1 MKFTTFSVLALAAVA
16 TLATATADPAPEA
29 FALPQETPAANQV
42 GSKVWLS
49 DYSDSMIPR
58 TTFRSP
64 APASQPEYKRPKTAA
79 SDLFNNQYYK
89 RDVRRNYPRMQVYTQ
104 SDVGRL
110 LLSAN
115 TATEALPT
123 PAEGVPVAEV
133 LAAAEVKD
141 VVEALSKL
149 QTPVYSASCMPP
161 VPGTAYT
168 YKLSPEQCVEGPG
181 EYYPSYR
188 VY

>member
-1 MKFTTFSVLALAAVA
+1 MFKRFW
-16 TLATATADPAPEA
+16 
-29 FALPQETPAANQV
+29 QKV
-42 GSKVWLS
+42 GSKIWLS

-64 APASQPEYKRPKTAA
+64 APASQPEYKRPETAA

-89 RDVRRNYPRMQVYTQ
+89 RDVRRNYPRTEVYTQ

-115 TATEALPT
+115 VAEALPT
-123 PAEGVPVAEV
+123 PAASAEGAPVAEV
-133 LAAAEVKD
+133 PATVEVKD

-149 QTPVYSASCMPP
+149 QKPVYSASSMPP
-161 VPGTAYT
+161 APGSAYT
-168 YKLSPEQCVEGPG
+168 YKLSPEQHAEGPG

>member
-1 MKFTTFSVLALAAVA
+1 MFKRFW
-16 TLATATADPAPEA
+16 
-29 FALPQETPAANQV
+29 QKV
-42 GSKVWLS
+42 GSKIWLS

-64 APASQPEYKRPKTAA
+64 APASQPEYKRPETAA

-89 RDVRRNYPRMQVYTQ
+89 RDVRRNYPRTEVYTQ

-115 TATEALPT
+115 VAEALST
-123 PAEGVPVAEV
+123 PAVSAEGAPVAEV
-133 LAAAEVKD
+133 PATVVVKD
-141 VVEALSKL
+141 VVEALAKL
-149 QTPVYSASCMPP
+149 QKPVYSASNMPP
-161 VPGTAYT
+161 VPGSAYT
-168 YKLSPEQCVEGPG
+168 YKLSPEQYVEGPG

>member
-1 MKFTTFSVLALAAVA
+1 MLKKFW
-16 TLATATADPAPEA
+16 
-29 FALPQETPAANQV
+29 QKV

-64 APASQPEYKRPKTAA
+64 APASQPEYKRPVTAA

-89 RDVRRNYPRMQVYTQ
+89 RDVRRNYPRTEVYTQ

-115 TATEALPT
+115 VAEALPT
-123 PAEGVPVAEV
+123 PAASGEGAQ
-133 LAAAEVKD
+133 AAEVPAAVEIKD

-149 QTPVYSASCMPP
+149 QEPVYSTSNMPP
-161 VPGTAYT
+161 APGVVYT
-168 YKLSPEQCVEGPG
+168 YKLSPEQYAEGPG

>member
-1 MKFTTFSVLALAAVA
+1 MFKKFW
-16 TLATATADPAPEA
+16 
-29 FALPQETPAANQV
+29 QKV

-64 APASQPEYKRPKTAA
+64 APASQPEYKRPETAA

-110 LLSAN
+110 LLSASV
-115 TATEALPT
+115 ATEALPT
-123 PAEGVPVAEV
+123 PAASAEGAP
-133 LAAAEVKD
+133 AAEVPAAVEAKD
-141 VVEALSKL
+141 VVEALARL
-149 QTPVYSASCMPP
+149 QKPVYSASCMPP
-161 VPGTAYT
+161 APGAAYT
-168 YKLSPEQCVEGPG
+168 YKLSPEQHAEGPG